1 MQKNHLCYH
10 RLKLIFGWGKL
21 NSAKSDSRTNASYK
35 DFYAP
40 ISAGMYAL
48 NLNPVELIV
57 FGTIHG
63 FSAGGNFCDTSISQF
78 EMITG
83 ASKSS
88 VLRAIESLCEKNLIT
103 RIKAA
108 DTHHNNRYYTTISRT
123 REDFPEPAAKKVKKT
138 DSIQI
143 KPWMFSYGLN
153 TQEILILAKIER
165 HSYDGRSVYTGSLN
179 DFLFWS
185 CFKKTDSVVKALKK
199 LIEKGLVVK
208 NEVVKG
214 KTNSYY
220 TVHSRTTP
228 SVIPAR
234 GQDSSKT
241 TPPQTL
247 AEERNAAES
256 TPFMTPPTTPQEK
269 PTTPAM
275 TPQTTPCVTLSKN
288 LSKTVL
294 KTSANNK
301 QAAVFLDTYNKIL
314 GYKPDFSKDYFD
326 SILKKINGT
335 DFEDFI
341 SFAVHMLK
349 PKCKTNFD
357 GYFYSES
364 KRGSFIESYKRYRE
378 SEREKQLKIEK
389 DMKTCPCCGIKFR
402 GSENP
407 YNCPQCRL
415 EREDFNNLEKIGFQ
429 KKLYAMPKDVR
440 QQYEEEFFGY
450 RADLSVVQ
458 KLKLFSNPEY
468 QAGKE
473 AHEKEVNRKYGLISE

>member
-1 MQKNHLCYH
+1 MCYH

-21 NSAKSDSRTNASYK
+21 NSAKSDSKANASYK

-40 ISAGMYAL
+40 LSAGMYAL
-48 NLNPVELIV
+48 GISPVELII

-88 VLRAIESLCEKNLIT
+88 VLRAIESLCKKNLIT
-103 RIKAA
+103 RIKAT

-123 REDFPEPAAKKVKKT
+123 KEDFPDPSAKKVKKT

-143 KPWMFSYGLN
+143 KPWMFGYGLG

-179 DFLFWS
+179 DLLFWS
-185 CFKKTDSVVKALKK
+185 CFKKTDSVVKALKN

-220 TVHSRTTP
+220 TTHSRTTP
-228 SVIPAR
+228 AVTPA
-234 GQDSSKT
+234 SSQGRPKT
-241 TPPQTL
+241 TPPQTPAKEDS
-247 AEERNAAES
+247 AEG
-256 TPFMTPPTTPQEK
+256 TPCMTLPTTPQEK
-269 PTTPAM
+269 PSTPSATPLSTPCM
-275 TPQTTPCVTLSKN
+275 TPTNN
-288 LSKTVL
+288 LSKFVL

-314 GYKPDFSKDYFD
+314 GYKPDFSEDYFD
-326 SILKKINGT
+326 SIFNEINET

-341 SFAVHMLK
+341 SFAVYVLK

-364 KRGSFIESYKRYRE
+364 KRGSFMESYKRYRE
-378 SEREKQLKIEK
+378 NERERRLKIER
-389 DMKTCPCCGIKFR
+389 DMKSCPCCGIKFC

-407 YNCPQCRL
+407 YNCPKCRL
-415 EREDFNNLEKIGFQ
+415 EREDFNNPERIEFQ
-429 KKLYAMPKDVR
+429 KKLYAMPEEVR

-450 RADLSVVQ
+450 RADLSAVQ
-458 KLKLFSNPEY
+458 KLKLSSNPEY
-468 QAGKE
+468 QAGRV

>member
-1 MQKNHLCYH
+1 
-10 RLKLIFGWGKL
+10 
-21 NSAKSDSRTNASYK
+21 
-35 DFYAP
+35 
-40 ISAGMYAL
+40 MYAL

-108 DTHHNNRYYTTISRT
+108 NTHHNNRYYTTISRT

-143 KPWMFSYGLN
+143 KPWMFNYGLN

-220 TVHSRTTP
+220 TVHSRTTL
-228 SVIPAR
+228 SVI
-234 GQDSSKT
+234 
-241 TPPQTL
+241 
-247 AEERNAAES
+247 
-256 TPFMTPPTTPQEK
+256 PPTTPREK
-269 PTTPAM
+269 PSTPAM
-275 TPQTTPCVTLSKN
+275 TPPATPCVTPSKN
-288 LSKTVL
+288 LSKAVL
-294 KTSANNK
+294 KTATNNK

-314 GYKPDFSKDYFD
+314 GYKPDFSEDYFD
-326 SILKKINGT
+326 SIFKEINET

-341 SFAVHMLK
+341 SFAVYMLK

-364 KRGSFIESYKRYRE
+364 KRGSFIESYKRYRKN
-378 SEREKQLKIEK
+378 EREKQLKIEK

-402 GSENP
+402 SSENP

-440 QQYEEEFFGY
+440 QQYEEELFGY
-450 RADLSVVQ
+450 RADLSAVQ
-458 KLKLFSNPEY
+458 KLKLSSNPEY

>member
-1 MQKNHLCYH
+1 MCYH

-21 NSAKSDSRTNASYK
+21 NSAKSDSKGISSYK

-48 NLNPVELIV
+48 GISPVELII

-63 FSAGGNFCDTSISQF
+63 FSAGENFCDTSISQF

-143 KPWMFSYGLN
+143 KPWMFRYGLN
-153 TQEILILAKIER
+153 TQETLILAKIER

-179 DFLFWS
+179 DLLFWS

-208 NEVVKG
+208 NEVIKG

-228 SVIPAR
+228 SMIPQE
-234 GQDSSKT
+234 GQGNKRT
-241 TPPQTL
+241 TPPQTP
-247 AEERNAAES
+247 ADKRTMSES
-256 TPFMTPPTTPQEK
+256 TPFTTPLTTPREK

-275 TPQTTPCVTLSKN
+275 TPPTTPAMTPSKN

-294 KTSANNK
+294 KTSANSEK
-301 QAAVFLDTYNKIL
+301 AAAFLDACHKIL
-314 GYKPDFSKDYFD
+314 GYKPDFSEDYFD
-326 SILKKINGT
+326 AIFFEISET

-341 SFAVHMLK
+341 SFAVYMLK

-364 KRGSFIESYKRYRE
+364 KRSSFIESYKRYRKNE
-378 SEREKQLKIEK
+378 QEKQLKIEK
-389 DMKTCPCCGIKFR
+389 DMKTCPCCGIKFP

-440 QQYEEEFFGY
+440 QQYEEELFAY
-450 RADLSVVQ
+450 RADLSAVQ
-458 KLKLFSNPEY
+458 KVRLASNPEY
-468 QAGKE
+468 LAGKKV
-473 AHEKEVNRKYGLISE
+473 HEKEVNRKYGLISE